1 MTTLEE
7 TLSLAKEHYPA
18 SVRWIGS
25 LSDEQEKLLTAHY
38 TVRILGRHMDGSRL
52 YSLKYRQTDLP
63 DRLSVAEWR

>member
-7 TLSLAKEHYPA
+7 ILHLAKEHYPA

-25 LSDEQEKLLTAHY
+25 LSDEQEKLLTAQY

-52 YSLKYRQTDLP
+52 YSMKYRKTDLP
-63 DRLSVAEWR
+63 DHLSVSE

>member
-7 TLSLAKEHYPA
+7 TLRLAKEHFPA
-18 SVRWIGS
+18 SVRWIGC
-25 LSDEQEKLLTAHY
+25 LSDEQERQLTVQY